1 MDFWTFVLL
10 VTFVGCSIPLS
21 KLWLDHRERTLSAGD
36 PDEALVEVLDGL
48 KARVAVLEE
57 IVTDSGYQ
65 LKREL
70 DSLDDSSR
78 DSGRD
83 SGREERAG

>member
-21 KLWLDHRERTLSAGD
+21 KLWLDHRERTFSAGD
-36 PDEALVEVLDGL
+36 PHEALVEELAGL

-70 DSLDDSSR
+70 DSLDTSSIA
-78 DSGRD
+78 SP
-83 SGREERAG
+83 GREKAS

>member
-21 KLWLDHRERTLSAGD
+21 KLWLDHRERTLSAEN
-36 PDEALVEVLDGL
+36 PDEALSEELEGL
-48 KARVAVLEE
+48 KARIAVLEE
-57 IVTDSGYQ
+57 IVTDSGYR

-70 DSLDDSSR
+70 DSL
-78 DSGRD
+78 
-83 SGREERAG
+83 EEGLDTKAG